1 MNDPRVDAFWME
13 AGDMGKH
20 KAFIESNMKDKHTLG
35 VIGSYTT
42 MKDGFEGKAEVE
54 DAVYAEI
61 YWGKVRLFSRPWSGY
76 DASNV
81 GDLA

>member
-13 AGDMGKH
+13 AGDMDKH
-20 KAFIESNMKDKHTLG
+20 KAFIESNIKDKHTLG

-61 YWGKVRLFSRPWSGY
+61 YWGKVSPTL
-76 DASNV
+76 
-81 GDLA
+81 